1 MLNMLERIAVVTVI
15 ALFFAAGA
23 AHVDTSAP
31 ATPDPSTSLAV
42 EAAQNPPISPLD
54 KGGLRGILQTD
65 ETAVSVPNG
74 YVYWKTINARVTAYE
89 PSKRCCGRFADGKTA
104 TGGNAWKID
113 GCAAYPQ
120 AVPYGTLVHIPGV
133 GFREVDDTGPAMRR
147 SWAKGR
153 YHIDIRMK
161 YFYQARR
168 WGRQN
173 MDVKLY
179 RKQV

>member
-1 MLNMLERIAVVTVI
+1 MLKRIAVVTVI

-23 AHVDTSAP
+23 ARVDTSAP
-31 ATPDPSTSLAV
+31 ATPDASTSLAV
-42 EAAQNPPISPLD
+42 ESAQLAPRLD
-54 KGGLRGILQTD
+54 AED
-65 ETAVSVPNG
+65 ETSEQVPDG

-89 PSKRCCGRFADGKTA
+89 PSRRSCGRFADGKRS
-104 TGGNAWKID
+104 TGKSAWKMN
-113 GCAAYPQ
+113 GCAAYPR

-133 GFREVDDTGPAMRR
+133 GFRKVDDTGPAMRR

-153 YHIDIRMK
+153 YHIDVRMK

-173 MDVKLY
+173 LDIKLY
-179 RKQV
+179 RKQA